1 MWYNIHNKKK
11 VIIVKLKT
19 RVPGTFA
26 IIIGVIMW
34 LLTYYA
40 YDTLWYIFMVLIG
53 TILIIYGIIY
63 LKLAQALAG
72 NSKTNLVVRSVT
84 LIVVGVLLIIPWT
97 NGIVVMIISII
108 VGVILLT
115 LCLIRLLSSTD
126 KWKQLKKDLYKY
138 IICGLVIAFGINGV
152 GKIVALVFSSIIIL
166 YGIILVIFEC
176 IDLNKKNHNST
187 KPKNSNEIEG
197 TDYYVED
204 NQN

>member
-1 MWYNIHNKKK
+1 M
-11 VIIVKLKT
+11 KLKT

-40 YDTLWYIFMVLIG
+40 YDALWYIFMVLIG
-53 TILIIYGIIY
+53 IILICYGIVY
-63 LKLAQALAG
+63 LKLAQALAED
-72 NSKTNLVVRSVT
+72 NRRNLIVRSVT
-84 LIVVGVLLIIPWT
+84 LIVVGALLIIPWT
-97 NGIVVMIISII
+97 NGIIVMVISIV
-108 VGVILLT
+108 VGVTLLV
-115 LCLIRLLSSTD
+115 LCLIKLLSSTD
-126 KWKQLKKDLYKY
+126 KWKQFKKDLYKY

-152 GKIVALVFSSIIIL
+152 GRIIALVFSSLIII

-176 IDLNKKNHNST
+176 IDINKKNHNST

-204 NQN
+204 NKDEI